1 MTNLGRSRDYLV
13 VCNHGTIGSAHPL
26 VHEAYSQACLTEEI
40 ETNRISVFS
49 LMIYILET
57 NNQR

>member
-1 MTNLGRSRDYLV
+1 MGLLGVPTLWFM
-13 VCNHGTIGSAHPL
+13 